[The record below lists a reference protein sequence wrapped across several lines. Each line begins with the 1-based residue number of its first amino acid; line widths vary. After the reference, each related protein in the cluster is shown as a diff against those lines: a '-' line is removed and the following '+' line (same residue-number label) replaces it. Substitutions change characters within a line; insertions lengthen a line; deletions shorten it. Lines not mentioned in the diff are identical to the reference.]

1 MSKSALNWVFHFLSH
16 KMKEPNHQNLSVHT
30 VLVRPLYARNVGQA
44 VRATANMGFGKVF
57 LIDPKCEIDEQA
69 HQGAAGAQQRLQER
83 QSFETWNDF
92 NLEFPNSFR
101 IGLTRRI
108 GKHRKLFPFETGVS
122 NYFEGLENRE
132 DLPNT
137 KKEIFLIFGPED
149 HGLATEDLDSVNICC
164 HLPLYG
170 DFKSLNLAQAVLLSQ
185 HIAHN
190 NYFKNHLSSFT
201 ASSENKGKGDFLEDA
216 VKKEFFPDEAL
227 LGWLKTLGFRI
238 DPDKLN
244 AFETIK
250 KMILRGFP
258 SAKELGTFEKALRQS
273 VKKLKKD

>member
-1 MSKSALNWVFHFLSH
+1 MT
-16 KMKEPNHQNLSVHT
+16 EPNHQNLSVHT
-30 VLVRPLYARNVGQA
+30 VLVRPIYGGNIGQA
-44 VRATANMGFGKVF
+44 VRATSNMGYGKVF
-57 LIDPKCEIDEQA
+57 IIDAQCEIDEKA
-69 HQGAAGAQQRLQER
+69 RQGAAGAQKGLEER
-83 QSFETWNDF
+83 QMFDDWESFNKAYPD
-92 NLEFPNSFR
+92 SFR

-108 GKHRKLFPFETGVS
+108 GKHRKLFPFEDGVS
-122 NYFEGLENRE
+122 NYYDGLDKRE
-132 DLPNT
+132 DLPKT

-149 HGLATEDLDSVNICC
+149 HGLSTGDLDSVNICC

-170 DFKSLNLAQAVLLSQ
+170 EFKSLNLSQAVLLSQ

-190 NYFKNHLSSFT
+190 TYFKNHLSEFT
-201 ASSENKGKGDFLEDA
+201 ASSENKGRGDFLEEA
-216 VKKEFFPDEAL
+216 VKTEFFPDEAL

-250 KMILRGFP
+250 KMVLRGFP

-273 VKKLKKD
+273 VNKLTK